1 MTEVNGADAITAAIE
16 SSEGPAICAYVTAGY
31 PRLESFPEILRSVAS
46 AADVV
51 EVGVPFTDPMA
62 DGLTI
67 QKASHVAL
75 ANGVSLPWILETIAG
90 QPDLEAPVLLM
101 GYYNPFLAFGLAK
114 LGKALTSAGV
124 SGLIVPDAPLEESG
138 EIGSAVDPLGLAL
151 VQLVTPTT
159 PPDRLRFLAQASSG
173 FVYAVTT
180 RGVTGGNV
188 EFSEEDLAYLGRVRD
203 ASSLPVM
210 AGFGIRR
217 RAQVEALAA
226 HVDGVVVGSAL
237 IDAIENGEDPG
248 AFLDSLRPSGVPA

>member
-1 MTEVNGADAITAAIE
+1 MTELHGADAITAAIE
-16 SSEGPAICAYVTAGY
+16 SAGGPAICGYVTAGF
-31 PRLESFPEILRSVAS
+31 PELESFPGILRSVAS

-90 QPDLEAPVLLM
+90 EDGLEAPVLLM
-101 GYYNPFLAFGLAK
+101 GYYNPFLSFGMRE
-114 LGKALTSAGV
+114 LGAALNSAGV
-124 SGLIVPDAPLEESG
+124 AGLIVPDAPLEESG
-138 EIGSAVDPLGLAL
+138 EIGSVIDPLGLAL

-159 PPDRLRFLAQASSG
+159 PPDRLRSLAQASSG

-188 EFSEEDLAYLGRVRD
+188 EFSEEDLAYLDRVRD
-203 ASSLPVM
+203 VSSLPVM
-210 AGFGIRR
+210 AGFGIRS
-217 RAQVEALAA
+217 RAQVEALAP

-237 IDAIENGEDPG
+237 IDAIERGEDP
-248 AFLDSLRPSGVPA
+248 AEFLDSLRPSGVPA